1 MSDRFSRSSWFWRVI
16 LGSLL
21 LVWAAGC
28 RRSHDYNQYELRG
41 RVVAK
46 DAAAKEITLKHND
59 IPGFMPAMTMPYTVR
74 DAKGLSQV
82 EVGDV
87 VSADLFVSNSTD
99 DSWLQNLKIL
109 DSSLRGRISP
119 PPVVRLLA
127 PGDSIPDVPL
137 VNEKNRTI
145 RLSQFRGKALLVTF
159 IYTRCPLP
167 NFCPLITSHFAVIHA
182 ALEKQPRLYERTHL
196 VSISFDPGHDTP
208 SVLRRYAL
216 AYLDSP
222 AGLDQWDFAV
232 PSAADLPKLAHAFGL
247 SYVREGNQISH
258 SMVTVLIG
266 PGGVVKQTWLDNQW
280 QPADVLASLGSAAK
294 EIVPDERLTS
304 NAPR

>member
-41 RVVAK
+41 LVVAK

-280 QPADVLASLGSAAK
+280 QPADVLASLVSAAK
-294 EIVPDERLTS
+294 EIVHDDGLTH